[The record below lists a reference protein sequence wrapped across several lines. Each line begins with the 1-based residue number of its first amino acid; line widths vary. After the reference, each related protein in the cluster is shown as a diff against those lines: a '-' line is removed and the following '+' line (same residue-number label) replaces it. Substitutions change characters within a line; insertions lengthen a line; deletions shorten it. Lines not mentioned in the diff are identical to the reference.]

1 MGLLIDGKWHDKW
14 YDTDKSGGR
23 FERQDSLFR
32 NTIGEGSEFEAESG
46 RYHLYVSLAC
56 PWAHRTLIMRELK
69 SLNSHISVS
78 VVNPEMLD
86 KGWSFLPHKGSTGD
100 TLYGHQF
107 MYEIYLRQQADITTR
122 VTVPVLWD
130 KKTEKIVN
138 NESAEIIRILNTSF
152 NDITGNHTDYYPD
165 ALQAEIDEVNQ
176 WVYNDINNGVYKAG
190 FATEQQV
197 YKEAVNTLFDALDK
211 VEARLEKQ
219 PFLVGGTLTEADIRL
234 FTTLVRFDAVYHGHF
249 KCNRKQ
255 ICDYPAMFNYM
266 KRIYRMPGVADTTN
280 MEHIKR
286 HYYYSHTMINPTQV
300 VPVGPDVSLWK

>member
-1 MGLLIDGKWHDKW
+1 
-14 YDTDKSGGR
+14 
-23 FERQDSLFR
+23 
-32 NTIGEGSEFEAESG
+32 
-46 RYHLYVSLAC
+46 
-56 PWAHRTLIMRELK
+56 
-69 SLNSHISVS
+69 
-78 VVNPEMLD
+78 
-86 KGWSFLPHKGSTGD
+86 
-100 TLYGHQF
+100 

-165 ALQAEIDEVNQ
+165 ALQSEIDEVNQ

-190 FATEQQV
+190 FATEQRV
-197 YKEAVNTLFDALDK
+197 YEEAVNALFAALDK

-255 ICDYPAMFNYM
+255 ISDYPAMFNYM

-300 VPVGPDVSLWK
+300 VPVGPDLSLWK